1 MPRPAYNYASVVQ
14 EPCCRDC
21 AVFPKVSWWQPA
33 YHPLT
38 IIREFGGSS
47 RTGPSR
53 SHRLACSLLLT
64 ASVPADLSQKSIPPG
79 LSIPSLGL
87 AGVDRFSIAMSSN
100 EYYDESSTKTETK
113 ITTEQGSS
121 VVSESRRSEFET
133 LQLFGLPA
141 CFIMIQDRA
150 NIGNAR
156 VAGLQRDLKMT
167 NHQYSTLSNS
177 VPYIVCELPSN
188 LLLKKLGP
196 HRLLPGIVFTWGLV
210 TALQGLVHSYS
221 GLIATRF
228 FLGLTEGGLLPGL
241 VLYMSYFYRRD
252 QLQLRVALLFSA
264 TSLAGAFSGLLA
276 AAIVN
281 LDGRHGRPGWAW
293 IFILEGVFT
302 ALFGL
307 FAFFVMPSSPRQVI
321 GLSEAETEAINEM
334 LRLDGNDG
342 TGHEPFSWSSVF
354 DAFKAPQVLLL
365 CIPQGQTHWLSK
377 PFKRTIHR
385 ELSRLLP
392 GPHSVDDRPTI
403 CSLLRRA
410 NRLRVPLAQTN
421 RHVLYGSLFLQ
432 IPGVYSSA
440 PTLSAWMA
448 NNALPYYKR
457 ATAVALA
464 FVFSNLGGIVSTWI
478 FPDPP
483 RYTTATRLNL
493 ACAAGLCVFAII
505 IDLYLIVQN
514 KRKEAI
520 LASPEYGRNGEDSA
534 EEQQRLGDKHPK
546 FNIRAPHHPRACNPR
561 DGALYKSRGAPKLAI
576 AFWRLS
582 IKDARLDM
590 SRSYDRALT
599 VFSPDGHLFQ
609 SSDMPCPRKLPTP
622 FTLIDRLE
630 LEGRMLL
637 FSEWRKN
644 PFSNFKTLELCAKSW
659 FTGLTADGRVLI
671 DKARIE
677 CQSYRL
683 TVEDPV
689 SVEYI
694 TRHIAG
700 IQQRYTQSGGVRPFG
715 ISTLIIGFDPNDAR
729 PRLYMTEP
737 SGIYSAWKQKANAIG
752 RSSKTVR
759 EFLEKNHR
767 DDMTRE
773 EAIKLTVKSL
783 LEVVQTGAK
792 NIEISVMESYG
803 KVTNLDL
810 SQVEAIVSEIEREKE
825 AGMSSM
831 LKSNL
836 EYVYAHGLS
845 TEAERKR
852 SRVAATAASQAA
864 MAAGISGSAP
874 PSGPVTGANTP
885 RPGA

>member
-1 MPRPAYNYASVVQ
+1 M
-14 EPCCRDC
+14 
-21 AVFPKVSWWQPA
+21 
-33 YHPLT
+33 L
-38 IIREFGGSS
+38 
-47 RTGPSR
+47 
-53 SHRLACSLLLT
+53 
-64 ASVPADLSQKSIPPG
+64 
-79 LSIPSLGL
+79 
-87 AGVDRFSIAMSSN
+87 SN
-100 EYYDESSTKTETK
+100 EFHDESSTKTETK
-113 ITTEQGSS
+113 IAPENDFS
-121 VVSESRRSEFET
+121 VVSENRRSEFEALQRRAT
-133 LQLFGLPA
+133 LKIDLIVIPILTMFYLLS
-141 CFIMIQDRA
+141 FLDRA

-156 VAGLQRDLKMT
+156 VAGLQKDLHMT
-167 NHQYSTLSNS
+167 N
-177 VPYIVCELPSN
+177 
-188 LLLKKLGP
+188 
-196 HRLLPGIVFTWGLV
+196 R
-210 TALQGLVHSYS
+210 LVHNYS

-228 FLGLTEGGLLPGL
+228 FLGLCEGGLLPGL

-293 IFILEGVFT
+293 IFILMYRLIPFQEGVFT
-302 ALFGL
+302 SLFGI
-307 FAFFVMPSSPRQVI
+307 FAFFVMPSSPRQVL
-321 GLSEAETEAINEM
+321 GLSAAETEAVNEM

-342 TGHEPFSWSSVF
+342 TSHEPFSWSSVF
-354 DAFKAPQVLLL
+354 SAFKAPQVILL
-365 CIPQGQTHWLSK
+365 CIPLFFSGVTL
-377 PFKRTIHR
+377 FG
-385 ELSRLLP
+385 LAFFA
-392 GPHSVDDRPTI
+392 PTI
-403 CSLLRRA
+403 VNSLGYSPIRTQLMTVPPYAVSFVVSLALAYISDRYKLRGPVLFVTGLIA
-410 NRLRVPLAQTN
+410 TAGYAIYLTTTDK
-421 RHVLYGSLFLQ
+421 HTLYGSLFLQ
-432 IPGVYSSA
+432 IPGVYASA

-448 NNALPYYKR
+448 NNAQPYYKR

-483 RYTTATRLNL
+483 RFTTATRLNL
-493 ACAAGLCVFAII
+493 AFAVGLCVFAVI
-505 IDLYLIVQN
+505 IDLYLIAQN
-514 KRKEAI
+514 RRKAEI
-520 LASPEYGRNGEDSA
+520 LVSPDYGRDGEDSA
-534 EEQQRLGDKHPK
+534 EEQQRLGDRHPK
-546 FNIRAPHHPRACNPR
+546 FKTTGYISHKYDSKRLSTEIHRGLANTQTSAYRKQLTMHKYRIISSR
-561 DGALYKSRGAPKLAI
+561 DDPESAI

-582 IKDARLDM
+582 IKDARRRT
-590 SRSYDRALT
+590 SH
-599 VFSPDGHLFQ
+599 FPQ
-609 SSDMPCPRKLPTP
+609 P
-622 FTLIDRLE
+622 FTLTEQTCPVHTIEVGVRGKDVVILGVEKKSVLQLQDPRTV
-630 LEGRMLL
+630 RKVVMLDDHICL
-637 FSEWRKN
+637 AF
-644 PFSNFKTLELCAKSW
+644 A
-659 FTGLTADGRVLI
+659 GLTADGRVLI

-715 ISTLIIGFDPNDAR
+715 ISTLIIGFDPNDSR

-737 SGIYSAWKQKANAIG
+737 SGIYSAWKANAIG

-803 KVTNLDL
+803 KVTVRQTLCFNPACVNPALSYQNLDL

-825 AGMSSM
+825 A
-831 LKSNL
+831 
-836 EYVYAHGLS
+836 
-845 TEAERKR
+845 EAERKR

-874 PSGPVTGANTP
+874 PSGPATGANTP

>member
-1 MPRPAYNYASVVQ
+1 MP
-14 EPCCRDC
+14 
-21 AVFPKVSWWQPA
+21 
-33 YHPLT
+33 
-38 IIREFGGSS
+38 
-47 RTGPSR
+47 
-53 SHRLACSLLLT
+53 SH
-64 ASVPADLSQKSIPPG
+64 
-79 LSIPSLGL
+79 
-87 AGVDRFSIAMSSN
+87 
-100 EYYDESSTKTETK
+100 EYYDEYSTKTEAK
-113 ITTEQGSS
+113 ITTDSS
-121 VVSESRRSEFET
+121 VASESRRSEFET
-133 LQLFGLPA
+133 LHRRATLKIDLIVIPILTMFYLLS
-141 CFIMIQDRA
+141 FLDRA

-156 VAGLQRDLKMT
+156 VAGLQKDLHMT
-167 NHQYSTLSNS
+167 NKQYSTVLTITY

-196 HRLLPGIVFTWGLV
+196 HRLLPGIVFAWGLV
-210 TALQGLVHSYS
+210 TAFQGLVHNYS

-228 FLGLTEGGLLPGL
+228 FLGLCEGGLLPGL

-302 ALFGL
+302 SLFGI
-307 FAFFVMPSSPRQVI
+307 FAFFVMPSSPRKVL
-321 GLSEAETEAINEM
+321 GLSDAETEAINEM

-342 TGHEPFSWSSVF
+342 TGHEPFSWSSVLS
-354 DAFKAPQVLLL
+354 AFKAPQVLLL
-365 CIPQGQTHWLSK
+365 CIPLFFSGVTL
-377 PFKRTIHR
+377 FG
-385 ELSRLLP
+385 LAFFA
-392 GPHSVDDRPTI
+392 PTI
-403 CSLLRRA
+403 VNSLGYSPIRTQLMTVPPYAVSFVVSLALAYTSDRYKLRGPVLFVTGVIA
-410 NRLRVPLAQTN
+410 TAGYAIYLSTTN
-421 RHVLYGSLFLQ
+421 KHALYGSLFLQ
-432 IPGVYSSA
+432 IPGVYASA

-448 NNALPYYKR
+448 NNAQPYYKR
-457 ATAVALA
+457 ATAVAIA

-483 RYTTATRLNL
+483 RFTTATRLNL
-493 ACAAGLCVFAII
+493 AFAVGLCVFAVI
-505 IDLYLIVQN
+505 IDLYLIAQN
-514 KRKEAI
+514 RRKASI
-520 LASPEYGRNGEDSA
+520 IASPDYGRHGEDSA
-534 EEQQRLGDKHPK
+534 EEQQRLGDRHPSSHDGNESHISRVK
-546 FNIRAPHHPRACNPR
+546 NTTPQLTTSSIPVLSLQPTQTSVLR
-561 DGALYKSRGAPKLAI
+561 DIDFIFSHVI
-576 AFWRLS
+576 ARNWPIASWRLS
-582 IKDARLDM
+582 IKDAR
-590 SRSYDRALT
+590 RCTSYFLQPFTFKACPAHTTEVHILYTFCEYVTHYSIALT

-609 SSDMPCPRKLPTP
+609 VEYAAEAVRKGTCAVGVRGKDVVILGVEKKSVLQLQDPRTVRKVV
-622 FTLIDRLE
+622 
-630 LEGRMLL
+630 MLDDHICL
-637 FSEWRKN
+637 AF
-644 PFSNFKTLELCAKSW
+644 A
-659 FTGLTADGRVLI
+659 GLTADGRVLI

-715 ISTLIIGFDPNDAR
+715 ISTLIIGFDPNDSR

-737 SGIYSAWKQKANAIG
+737 SGIYSAWKANAIG

-767 DDMTRE
+767 DDLTRDD
-773 EAIKLTVKSL
+773 AIKLTVKSL

-825 AGMSSM
+825 A
-831 LKSNL
+831 
-836 EYVYAHGLS
+836 
-845 TEAERKR
+845 EAERKR
-852 SRVAATAASQAA
+852 SRVAATVASQAA

-874 PSGPVTGANTP
+874 PSGPATGANTP